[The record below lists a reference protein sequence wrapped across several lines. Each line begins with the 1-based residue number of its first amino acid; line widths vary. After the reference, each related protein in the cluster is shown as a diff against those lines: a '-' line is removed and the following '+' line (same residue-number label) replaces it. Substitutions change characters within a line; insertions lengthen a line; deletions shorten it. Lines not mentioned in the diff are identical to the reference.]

1 MHALSRFPGRWR
13 LLLTLGVA
21 TLTAPASSVEPFA
34 EAEVKAAFIY
44 NFVHFVRWPD
54 VARKPGDPFRFCVLD
69 DTLAPL
75 LSKAVQG
82 ENVDNHSLT
91 VTRQIELRNLAE
103 CQILY
108 VGDAKPHWFC
118 DTVELFNVLLKP
130 EQQRAVRIA
139 YTQDMAQADWEI
151 PRGHW
156 FDVRQGFY
164 VLGSKRQ
171 GSMGPTIA
179 SFAQE
184 DAARRFAT
192 EHGGRVLRF
201 AEIKPDMVDL
211 SGGAQHDQHM

>member
-34 EAEVKAAFIY
+34 EAEVKAAFMY

-108 VGDAKPHWFC
+108 VGDAVWPVHPELLRRATALRIL
-118 DTVELFNVLLKP
+118 TVSDIPSFTEKGGMIALIRKRGRIHPVINMDAIARADLRVSAKLLN
-130 EQQRAVRIA
+130 
-139 YTQDMAQADWEI
+139 
-151 PRGHW
+151 
-156 FDVRQGFY
+156 
-164 VLGSKRQ
+164 L
-171 GSMGPTIA
+171 
-179 SFAQE
+179 
-184 DAARRFAT
+184 AT
-192 EHGGRVLRF
+192 VVGDD
-201 AEIKPDMVDL
+201 K
-211 SGGAQHDQHM
+211 GGAE